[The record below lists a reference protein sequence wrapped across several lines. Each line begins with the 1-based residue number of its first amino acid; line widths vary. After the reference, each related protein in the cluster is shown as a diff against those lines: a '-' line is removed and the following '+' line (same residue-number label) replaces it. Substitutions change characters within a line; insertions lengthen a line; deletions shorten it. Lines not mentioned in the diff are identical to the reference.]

1 MAIQD
6 EIPKSRLTLKY
17 KTEVNGEPEDI
28 DLPMRFLVNGDFS
41 LGTSKD
47 RKVDLDER
55 RLRSMD
61 GKNTD
66 EVMKDMGIGLNIV
79 VDNKIDPDT
88 AGEELEVKL
97 DIDSMKSLSP
107 ADIAT
112 KVPKIK
118 SALLLKKLLMEVM
131 SSVDNKKEFRKLLN
145 DLMSDQDAVAKL
157 LEELK
162 DYEGLKLPGK
172 DKAE

>member
-17 KTEVNGEPEDI
+17 KTEVNGEPEDV
-28 DLPMRFLVNGDFS
+28 DLPMRFLVTGDFS

-55 RLRSMD
+55 RLRALD

-66 EVMKDMGIGLNIV
+66 DVMKDMGIGLNFV

-88 AGEELEVKL
+88 SGEELEVAL
-97 DIDSMKSLSP
+97 PIEGMKSFTP
-107 ADIAT
+107 ADIAA
-112 KVPKIK
+112 KIPKIK
-118 SALLLKKLLMEVM
+118 SVLLLKKLLLETM

-145 DLMSDQDAVAKL
+145 DLMADKDAVAKL

-162 DYEGLKLPGK
+162 GYEGLKLPGK
-172 DKAE
+172 E

>member
-17 KTEVNGEPEDI
+17 KTEVNGEPEDV
-28 DLPMRFLVNGDFS
+28 DLPMRFLVTGDFS

-55 RLRSMD
+55 RLRAMD
-61 GKNTD
+61 GSNTD
-66 EVMKDMGIGLNIV
+66 DVMKDMNMGLKFV

-88 AGEELEVKL
+88 SGEELEVDL
-97 DIDSMKSLSP
+97 SLEAMKSFSP
-107 ADIAT
+107 ADIAN
-112 KVPKIK
+112 KIPKIK
-118 SALLLKKLLMEVM
+118 SILLLKKLLLETM
-131 SSVDNKKEFRKLLN
+131 SSVDNKKDFRKLLN
-145 DLMSDQDAVAKL
+145 DLLANPEAVNKL

-162 DYEGLKLPGK
+162 GYEGLKLPGK
-172 DKAE
+172 E

>member
-55 RLRSMD
+55 RLRSLD

-66 EVMKDMGIGLNIV
+66 EVMKDVGIGLNIV

-97 DIDSMKSLSP
+97 DLDSMKSLSP
-107 ADIAT
+107 ASIAT
-112 KVPKIK
+112 KVPKVK

-145 DLMSDQDAVAKL
+145 DLMSDKDAVAKL

>member
-61 GKNTD
+61 GKNTND
-66 EVMKDMGIGLNIV
+66 VMKDMGIGLNFV

-88 AGEELEVKL
+88 AGEELEVNL
-97 DIDSMKSLSP
+97 DMDSMKAFSP
-107 ADIAT
+107 ADIAA
-112 KVPKIK
+112 KIPKIK
-118 SALLLKKLLMEVM
+118 SVLLLKKLLLEVM
-131 SSVDNKKEFRKLLN
+131 ASVDNKKEFRKLLN

-172 DKAE
+172 DSAE

>member
-88 AGEELEVKL
+88 AGEELEVNL